1 MLVSGISMHVD
12 HTWAP
17 WSVLS
22 LVRLRCEATVQVF
35 LPLIL
40 DDKVVLGALDP
51 AAVHGESRAGV
62 HGVGAP
68 RRTNDKAEQEIVLH
82 IYLFSLFKY

>member
-1 MLVSGISMHVD
+1 MLITGISMHVD

-40 DDKVVLGALDP
+40 DDKVVLCALDT
-51 AAVHGESRAGV
+51 AAVHGQGGACVIRVLAPWRA
-62 HGVGAP
+62 
-68 RRTNDKAEQEIVLH
+68 NDKTKQEVLLH
-82 IYLFSLFKY
+82 IY